1 MGSRKDMLGTIVN
14 ALAVVAGT
22 ALGLVLKSG
31 IRENYRETIMNA
43 IALSVLLIG
52 IMSAVKANNLLL
64 LITCMAMGSI
74 IGEALK
80 IEDRLEGLGKIIER
94 RISRSDGGVAKAF
107 VTASLIFCVGSMSIV
122 GSIESGLTGNHQM
135 LFAKSILDGIC
146 AVFLTS
152 SLGVGVI
159 FSAAVILLYQG
170 TITLLASSLKSLLTA
185 EMIREITAIGGV
197 LIIAI
202 SLNMLKI
209 KKIKVGNMLPA
220 LFIPFLYFI
229 VKKLI
234 GM

>member
-1 MGSRKDMLGTIVN
+1 MLGTIVN

-43 IALSVLLIG
+43 IGLSVLLIG
-52 IMSAVKANNLLL
+52 IISAVKANNLLL
-64 LITCMAMGSI
+64 LITCMTVGSI

-80 IEDRLEGLGKIIER
+80 IEDRLEDLGRIIER
-94 RISRSDGGVAKAF
+94 RTSRSDGGVAKAF

-122 GSIESGLTGNHQM
+122 GSIESGLTGNHQT

-152 SLGVGVI
+152 ALGVGVI

-170 TITLLASSLKSLLTA
+170 TITLLASSLKSLLSA

-220 LFIPFLYFI
+220 LFLPFLYFI